1 MVVVAAV
8 SCWLVF
14 SASLA
19 LAWAPVDDHVVL
31 VAAAAPAFVLLQV
44 VAVFALAQ
52 MLQLAAPL
60 ASFLKP
66 PPAAPI
72 G

>member
-8 SCWLVF
+8 SCWLAF

-19 LAWAPVDDHVVL
+19 LAWAPVDDLVVV
-31 VAAAAPAFVLLQV
+31 VAAAAPALQL
-44 VAVFALAQ
+44 VAVAALAQ
-52 MLQLAAPL
+52 ILRLATPV

-66 PPAAPI
+66 PSAPPT